1 MKKLIIAIAFLLL
14 GSSWVNAQAQT
25 AEPPN
30 NMTEIAAY
38 SVFASNYRNKEYKRA
53 LKYGRW
59 ILKSMPKEIEGY
71 PSFDLAKNLG
81 RFVKIYKQLA
91 EEADDP
97 STKSA
102 YIDTVQTI
110 YNEVFETFDKD
121 EIYLFA
127 WKIGQGRFY
136 QDNADIIGDDA
147 EQMAM
152 DAYAK
157 AFELD
162 AEKLATS
169 YEGYY
174 LKILLRDLA
183 NKETDEA
190 QKKAISIMK
199 EAEEYANDDLNDYFD
214 RIRDKLFDEPEE
226 RIAYLEQ
233 KLKKDPKNI
242 DVIEQLRDQ
251 YKDQGNTKK
260 VQKLNKRLYKLD
272 PSYQNIIA
280 LAKFASSNDNYKQS
294 VKYLKEA
301 IDKTDDAEKLKTIYY
316 NIADAQLNLGE
327 LKQAAN
333 YAKKAIN
340 EAPEW
345 GRPYL
350 KLAVIYARAVRKCTQ
365 NRDLTKND
373 RAVYWVVVDYV
384 KKGKEVDSSVAK
396 RANTLLESYRPVTPS
411 SQDVFFSDK
420 WEKGNQI
427 KASSLGKCYSWI
439 NETTTVR

>member
-1 MKKLIIAIAFLLL
+1 
-14 GSSWVNAQAQT
+14 
-25 AEPPN
+25 
-30 NMTEIAAY
+30 
-38 SVFASNYRNKEYKRA
+38 
-53 LKYGRW
+53 
-59 ILKSMPKEIEGY
+59 
-71 PSFDLAKNLG
+71 
-81 RFVKIYKQLA
+81 
-91 EEADDP
+91 
-97 STKSA
+97 
-102 YIDTVQTI
+102 
-110 YNEVFETFDKD
+110 
-121 EIYLFA
+121 
-127 WKIGQGRFY
+127 
-136 QDNADIIGDDA
+136 
-147 EQMAM
+147 
-152 DAYAK
+152 
-157 AFELD
+157 
-162 AEKLATS
+162 
-169 YEGYY
+169 
-174 LKILLRDLA
+174 
-183 NKETDEA
+183 
-190 QKKAISIMK
+190 
-199 EAEEYANDDLNDYFD
+199 
-214 RIRDKLFDEPEE
+214 
-226 RIAYLEQ
+226 
-233 KLKKDPKNI
+233 
-242 DVIEQLRDQ
+242 
-251 YKDQGNTKK
+251 
-260 VQKLNKRLYKLD
+260 
-272 PSYQNIIA
+272 YQNIIA

-439 NETTTVR
+439 NEKTTVR